1 MVKGVSRSSPGEGF
15 AKPLPRKSRRFCR
28 SVAGAPVPGRKG
40 APNGALDLVPALD
53 LNVDRGDNASRHSL
67 DTALQLRDR
76 SDNT

>member
-1 MVKGVSRSSPGEGF
+1 MH
-15 AKPLPRKSRRFCR
+15 
-28 SVAGAPVPGRKG
+28 GRKG

-53 LNVDRGDNASRHSL
+53 LIVDRGGTASRHSL